1 MGRFD
6 EFVPAWLVLAAC
18 GLGAIG
24 VAARHATV
32 VETVDELLLLAI
44 APLFVA
50 GGLLVTLSYRVRSL
64 STGNARVAA
73 WTVVAAVA
81 VGGVGD
87 FVLAQSLGVTLP
99 ESTLPIATIASA
111 AAAAGAVGGFVAARR
126 DETAETARRRA
137 DRARQVIEDAGGM
150 VVVRLDPEGFV
161 RTWGE
166 GARELTG
173 YRAEAIVGSRIDELY
188 ADDDAAEEVRTHLQR
203 ALRTDAVELER
214 QFRRSDGSTFHGSG
228 VLTAVENENDDE
240 DGELLGY
247 LLLLADRTDE
257 RERREQL
264 ERRNDQ
270 LEAFASVVSHDLRNP
285 LNVAI
290 GSIGVAQK
298 REDSQS
304 QLDSAEKALERMEQL
319 IEDVLAL
326 ARQGKDVD
334 EFERVNIEETVQLAW
349 GTIDQ
354 KQATMEYE
362 TLSAITA
369 DGNRVRQ
376 LLENLFRNAIEH
388 GGGEVEIDV
397 GMIDD
402 EGFYVAD
409 DGPGIPEH
417 KRDEIFEAG
426 YTTGDDG
433 TGLGLAIVRSI
444 AEAHGWD
451 ISAAKSRSGGARFE
465 VRGVQTLADV
475 EA

>member
-44 APLFVA
+44 APLFMT
-50 GGLLVTLSYRVRSL
+50 GGLLVTLGYRVRSL

-73 WTVVAAVA
+73 WTVIAAVA
-81 VGGVGD
+81 VGGAGD

-99 ESTLPIATIASA
+99 ESTLAIATIASV

-161 RTWGE
+161 RTWSD

-173 YRAEAIVGSRIDELY
+173 YRAEA
-188 ADDDAAEEVRTHLQR
+188 VRTHLQR

-214 QFRRSDGSTFHGSG
+214 SFRRSDGSTFHGSG
-228 VLTAVENENDDE
+228 VLTAVENGDENENE

-247 LLLLADRTDE
+247 LFLLADRTDE
-257 RERREQL
+257 QERREQL

-298 REDSQS
+298 KEDNGS
-304 QLDSAEKALERMEQL
+304 QLDSAEEALERMEQL

-334 EFERVNIEETVQLAW
+334 EFERVDLEETVQLAW

-354 KQATMEYE
+354 KQATVEYE

-376 LLENLFRNAIEH
+376 LFENLFRNAIEH
-388 GGGEVEIDV
+388 GGEEAEIDV
-397 GMIDD
+397 GMLDD
-402 EGFYVAD
+402 GGFYVAD
-409 DGPGIPEH
+409 DGPGIPGH

-444 AEAHGWD
+444 TEAHGWE
-451 ISAAKSRSGGARFE
+451 IAAAKSRSGGVRFE

>member
-1 MGRFD
+1 
-6 EFVPAWLVLAAC
+6 
-18 GLGAIG
+18 
-24 VAARHATV
+24 
-32 VETVDELLLLAI
+32 
-44 APLFVA
+44 
-50 GGLLVTLSYRVRSL
+50 
-64 STGNARVAA
+64 
-73 WTVVAAVA
+73 
-81 VGGVGD
+81 
-87 FVLAQSLGVTLP
+87 
-99 ESTLPIATIASA
+99 
-111 AAAAGAVGGFVAARR
+111 
-126 DETAETARRRA
+126 
-137 DRARQVIEDAGGM
+137 
-150 VVVRLDPEGFV
+150 
-161 RTWGE
+161 
-166 GARELTG
+166 
-173 YRAEAIVGSRIDELY
+173 
-188 ADDDAAEEVRTHLQR
+188 
-203 ALRTDAVELER
+203 
-214 QFRRSDGSTFHGSG
+214 
-228 VLTAVENENDDE
+228 
-240 DGELLGY
+240 
-247 LLLLADRTDE
+247 
-257 RERREQL
+257 
-264 ERRNDQ
+264 
-270 LEAFASVVSHDLRNP
+270 
-285 LNVAI
+285 
-290 GSIGVAQK
+290 
-298 REDSQS
+298 
-304 QLDSAEKALERMEQL
+304 MEQL

-334 EFERVNIEETVQLAW
+334 EFEQVDLEETVQLAW

>member
-6 EFVPAWLVLAAC
+6 ELVPAWLVLAAC
-18 GLGAIG
+18 GFGAIA

-32 VETVDELLLLAI
+32 VETVDGLFLLAI
-44 APLFVA
+44 APLFMA
-50 GGLLVTLSYRVRSL
+50 GGLLVTLGYRVRSL

-73 WTVVAAVA
+73 WTVVAAVV

-99 ESTLPIATIASA
+99 ESTLAVATVASV
-111 AAAAGAVGGFVAARR
+111 AAAAGAVGGFLATRR
-126 DETAETARRRA
+126 DEAVETARLRA
-137 DRARQVIEDAGGM
+137 DRTRRVIEDAGGM
-150 VVVRLDPEGFV
+150 AVARLDPEGFV
-161 RTWGE
+161 RTWSE

-173 YRAEAIVGSRIDELY
+173 YRADDVAGSRIDELY
-188 ADDDAAEEVRTHLQR
+188 AGDDAEEAVRTHLQR

-214 QFRRSDGSTFHGSG
+214 PFRRSDGSTFHGSG
-228 VLTAVENENDDE
+228 VLTSVEDE

-247 LLLLADRTDE
+247 LLALADRTDE
-257 RERREQL
+257 QERREQL

-298 REDSQS
+298 KEDNQS
-304 QLDSAEKALERMEQL
+304 QLDSAEEALERMEQL

-334 EFERVNIEETVQLAW
+334 EFERVDLEETVRLAW

-354 KQATMEYE
+354 KRATMECGE
-362 TLSAITA
+362 LSAVTA
-369 DGNRVRQ
+369 DGDRLRQ
-376 LLENLFRNAIEH
+376 LFENLFRNAIEH
-388 GGGEVEIDV
+388 GGEEVEIDV
-397 GMIDD
+397 GMLDD

-417 KRDEIFEAG
+417 KREEIFEAG

-444 AEAHGWD
+444 VEAHGWE